1 MISINVLVAVK
12 VNVQYIKMYVCANCV
27 FLLEPI
33 KIIKHPKSQTVKEG
47 SKVQLECKLEK
58 KSQHFLYQWYRDDG
72 SAVIGKSESVLVL
85 DPVELKDFGSYHC
98 RVSYEDSFGEGK
110 VTKPAKLEVR
120 PIPGRNGM
128 SEYWQ
133 RVLGSSIKAIVC
145 IAPTLQSSIKFRDFD
160 KSLSNLAVLLILRR
174 SSCPVVSMDFPQ
186 FPNIKS

>member
-1 MISINVLVAVK
+1 MFSIRRC
-12 VNVQYIKMYVCANCV
+12 MFCANCV

-33 KIIKHPKSQTVKEG
+33 KIIKDPESQTVKEG

-133 RVLGSSIKAIVC
+133 RVLGSSIKAIV
-145 IAPTLQSSIKFRDFD
+145 
-160 KSLSNLAVLLILRR
+160 V
-174 SSCPVVSMDFPQ
+174 
-186 FPNIKS
+186 